1 MTTFRNRTEAGQI
14 LAQKLRTYTN
24 CSDAIVL
31 ALPRGG
37 VPVGYEIAKALNLP
51 FDICVVNGT
60 PEFNSGAC
68 VDRLPRSES

>member
-14 LAQKLRTYTN
+14 IAKKLRTYTN

-37 VPVGYEIAKALNLP
+37 VPVGYEIA
-51 FDICVVNGT
+51 
-60 PEFNSGAC
+60 
-68 VDRLPRSES
+68 